1 MIIVDRIPVDLSKI
15 ERISFS
21 ATNKYTYF
29 AKTWEITIINWGYW
43 LWLAHRL
50 LITVSLEKKNM
61 DTSILTTFRW

>member
-1 MIIVDRIPVDLSKI
+1 MIKIIVDRIPVDLSKI
-15 ERISFS
+15 ERTSFP

-29 AKTWEITIINWGYW
+29 VKTWEITIIDWG

-50 LITVSLEKKNM
+50 LIAVSLEKKNM